1 MRRLMF
7 RNHRY
12 CWVAALVGW
21 STWAIAGAAA
31 FAAEPS
37 GATSA
42 EGQPLDFS
50 GGSRSEWLLPD
61 AGSDAANRAR
71 LEFLNQR
78 SSVGGVLQGSGGF
91 AAPVARPSNRNPRNT
106 GSGTSRVDFEEI
118 WFQDGQRG
126 GGGPSAADFERAAGL
141 RTYGSASWGG
151 GAVDSMAPSERA
163 ASAPSARP
171 IDSSSVDMSSGR
183 LNFSPDYTIR
193 RSLDP
198 VLDFGVPGRNLNTS
212 GIDRAPGF
220 DFRSGPTEP
229 EQRGGLRPDLL
240 NPLGPNQ
247 FGDLTS
253 TPRTVRELI
262 DNPRPVRTRESAD
275 MVLDRDSTRDELN
288 PYTPRWRE
296 DFQFS
301 LGDSRLGINPQTSG
315 TANRGLSPLR
325 GQDPRTGP
333 SSLAPALVMPV
344 PESVAV
350 PTRRQ
355 SEAQFPGRRF

>member
-7 RNHRY
+7 KNHRY

-21 STWAIAGAAA
+21 SAWAIAGSAA

-37 GATSA
+37 DAARAGS
-42 EGQPLDFS
+42 QPLDFS

-61 AGSDAANRAR
+61 AGSDTANRAR

-91 AAPVARPSNRNPRNT
+91 AAPVARPSSRNPRNT
-106 GSGTSRVDFEEI
+106 GSGTGRIDFEEI
-118 WFQDGQRG
+118 WFQDSQRG
-126 GGGPSAADFERAAGL
+126 GSGPSAADFERAAGL
-141 RTYGSASWGG
+141 RSYGSASWGG
-151 GAVDSMAPSERA
+151 GAADSRAPSEQA
-163 ASAPSARP
+163 ASVPSARS
-171 IDSSSVDMSSGR
+171 IDSSSVDLSSGR
-183 LNFSPDYTIR
+183 LDFSPEYTIR

-198 VLDFGVPGRNLNTS
+198 VLDFGVPGRSLSTS
-212 GIDRAPGF
+212 GTDPAPGF
-220 DFRSGPTEP
+220 GIRSGPTEA

-262 DNPRPVRTRESAD
+262 DNPQPVRTRERAD
-275 MVLDRDSTRDELN
+275 LALDRDSTRDELN

-333 SSLAPALVMPV
+333 SSLAPALVIPV

-355 SEAQFPGRRF
+355 SEAQFPARRF